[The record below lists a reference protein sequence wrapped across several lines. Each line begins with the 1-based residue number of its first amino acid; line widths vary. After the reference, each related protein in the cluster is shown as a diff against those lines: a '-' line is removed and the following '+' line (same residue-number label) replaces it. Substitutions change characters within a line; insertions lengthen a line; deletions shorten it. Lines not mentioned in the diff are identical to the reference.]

1 MALLEPIVM
10 RSVQGARPCTASGV
24 SITASSSGE
33 ASNTYKDLPVVNV

>member
-24 SITASSSGE
+24 SITASSGE
-33 ASNTYKDLPVVNV
+33 ASNTYKDLPMVGV